1 MDVALQRGPIE
12 PFVAD
17 TQEWAWLARR
27 HPQVRGTLYGSVA
40 TDVAAARE
48 KDPSVVTT
56 DMVLLWFAM
65 EYDRATQKGAQYVVT
80 QRALDAMEA
89 SGDPAIA
96 PAAKLLLDRYR
107 FQLIADAGPLK
118 AFQLTRK

>member
-1 MDVALQRGPIE
+1 
-12 PFVAD
+12 
-17 TQEWAWLARR
+17 
-27 HPQVRGTLYGSVA
+27 VRGTLYGSVA
-40 TDVAAARE
+40 TDVAAARA
-48 KDPSVVTT
+48 KDPTVVTT

-65 EYDRATQKGAQYVVT
+65 EYDRAMEKGAQYVVT

-107 FQLIADAGPLK
+107 FELIADAGPLK
-118 AFQLTRK
+118 AFRLTRK